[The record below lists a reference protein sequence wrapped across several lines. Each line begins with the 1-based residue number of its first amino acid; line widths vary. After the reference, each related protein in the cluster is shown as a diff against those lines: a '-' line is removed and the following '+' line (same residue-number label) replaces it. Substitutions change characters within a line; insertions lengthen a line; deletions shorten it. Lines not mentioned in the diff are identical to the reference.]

1 MKNLIKFIKS
11 HFIGLLGLIM
21 LQSNSLPAV
30 FYAIET
36 GKAAPVST
44 ILMTLGGLS
53 CYLWHSVIE
62 TKNTLYTIGNCIG
75 LLGNSILLYVV
86 LTVAQ

>member
-11 HFIGLLGLIM
+11 HFLGVLGMVM

-30 FYAIET
+30 FYALET
-36 GKAAPVST
+36 GKAAPIST

-53 CYLWHSVIE
+53 CYLHHSIV
-62 TKNTLYTIGNCIG
+62 TRNYLYLIGNCIG
-75 LLGNSILLYVV
+75 LIGNSILLYVV